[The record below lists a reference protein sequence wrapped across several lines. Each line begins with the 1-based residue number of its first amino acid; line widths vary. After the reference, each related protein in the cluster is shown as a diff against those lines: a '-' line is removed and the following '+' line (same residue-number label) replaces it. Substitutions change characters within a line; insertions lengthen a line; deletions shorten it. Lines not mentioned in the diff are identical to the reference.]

1 MNERANHTYEAAQL
15 YYIHNMTMDAIA
27 ARLGVS
33 RATVSRLLKSARE
46 SGMVQI
52 RLDDSFRTRSELER
66 RIGERYKVRVTLVNV
81 RPDATPIA
89 RMSQVS
95 RTAAALLDSLVDN
108 GTSLGVAWGSTM
120 TEISRHLPRRP
131 LTGVTVVQ
139 LNGAGN
145 AHHSGIPYLG
155 SLLGQLVNAY
165 DAQVIHFPVPAF
177 FDYAETKTAMWRERS
192 VQKNL
197 HAQQNVDLAIFGVG
211 AFGGPIPSHVYS
223 GGYFEAQEQRQL
235 RELGVVGDMCT
246 VLLRE
251 DGSWADLELNK
262 RASGPTPKELA
273 RIPRRICVASG
284 THRVRALRGALRTG
298 AITDLVLDDALAK
311 ALMEK

>member
-52 RLDDSFRTRSELER
+52 RLDDSFRARSELER

-81 RPDATPIA
+81 RSDATPIA

-95 RTAAALLDSLVDN
+95 RTAAAMLDSLVDN

-131 LTGVTVVQ
+131 LKGVTVVQ
-139 LNGAGN
+139 MNGAGN

-165 DAQVIHFPVPAF
+165 DAQAIHFPVPAF
-177 FDYAETKTAMWRERS
+177 FDYADTKTAMWRERS

-211 AFGGPIPSHVYS
+211 AFGGPIPSHV
-223 GGYFEAQEQRQL
+223 
-235 RELGVVGDMCT
+235 
-246 VLLRE
+246 
-251 DGSWADLELNK
+251 
-262 RASGPTPKELA
+262 
-273 RIPRRICVASG
+273 
-284 THRVRALRGALRTG
+284 
-298 AITDLVLDDALAK
+298 
-311 ALMEK
+311 